1 MPGSTTRQEDYD
13 KCPHDFRCTGTA
25 ERAPRGADLKTA
37 ILDAR
42 RNAPAFWLGSVLVS
56 VGVVLHLPMFVMGR
70 NLHYVLAGMPMDR
83 GMYYGMALIVI
94 GIGCASY
101 GLLPTGAKANSTR
114 HDAMR
119 AMAPPDDAPLLT
131 AHWGMA
137 GLLALALIID
147 IMKPATLGFVT
158 PGMRSEYGIDRQ
170 TVAWLPFAALTGT
183 VIGSFVW
190 GALADVYGRRA
201 SILLSAVMFIG
212 TSICGAMP
220 DFWWNVGMC
229 FLMGAAA
236 GGMLPVAYA
245 LLAEIMPTR
254 HRGWSLVLVG
264 GIGAVGGYFAASE
277 LSALLQP
284 AFGWRIM
291 WFLNLPTGLLLVILS
306 PLLPESARFLQQL
319 GREDEARA
327 MFARFGI
334 VLRGTTVAG
343 PAMAEL
349 RHAPLPPVDRQ
360 FIGVTTA
367 LTLAALAWGLVNFG
381 LLLWLPAALVAEGRS
396 VAVSSGLIAK
406 STLIA
411 APTILISAW
420 LYSVWSTKWSLVIMI
435 GVTASG
441 LLGLALRAG
450 GMAALANPLVPLT
463 LVILGSSGVISILLP
478 YTAENYPLRVRGRAT
493 GWVAGCSKLGG
504 LLAQS
509 LSVAG
514 AVPAFGTAV
523 LIISI
528 PAAIALLLL
537 VVFGHETRGV
547 DLRELDATGRLAIRR
562 GTVRPRNAIE

>member
-1 MPGSTTRQEDYD
+1 M
-13 KCPHDFRCTGTA
+13 
-25 ERAPRGADLKTA
+25 KTA

-42 RNAPAFWLGSVLVS
+42 RNAGAFWFGSALVS

-70 NLHYVLAGMPMDR
+70 HSGYVLAGMRMDP
-83 GMYYGMALIVI
+83 GMYWGMALIVI
-94 GIGCASY
+94 GIACASY
-101 GLLPTGAKANSTR
+101 GLLPTP
-114 HDAMR
+114 MR
-119 AMAPPDDAPLLT
+119 IKSSSRSALPAMAPPDDAPLLA

-147 IMKPATLGFVT
+147 IMKPASLGFVT
-158 PGMRSEYGIDRQ
+158 PGMRAEYGIDKQ

-183 VIGSFVW
+183 VVGSFVW
-190 GALADVYGRRA
+190 GALADIYGRRA

-277 LSALLQP
+277 FSALLQP
-284 AFGWRIM
+284 TFGWRIM

-319 GREDEARA
+319 GRDGEARA

-334 VLRGTTVAG
+334 VLKGQTVSEDG
-343 PAMAEL
+343 IAEP
-349 RHAPLPPVDRQ
+349 RHSPLPPVDRQ

-396 VAVSSGLIAK
+396 VAASSSLIAK

-420 LYSVWSTKWSLVIMI
+420 LYSVWSTKWSLVSMI
-435 GVTASG
+435 GVTALG
-441 LLGLALRAG
+441 LLGLALREG
-450 GMAALANPLVPLT
+450 GMAALADPLISLT

-478 YTAENYPLRVRGRAT
+478 YTAENYPVRVRGRAT

-504 LLAQS
+504 LLAQG

-514 AVPAFGTAV
+514 AVPAFATAV
-523 LIISI
+523 LAISV
-528 PAAIALLLL
+528 PAAISLLLL
-537 VVFGHETRGV
+537 AVFGHETRGV
-547 DLRELDATGRLAIRR
+547 DLRELDVTGRLAERR
-562 GTVRPRNAIE
+562 GPVRPGNATP